1 VAAGNLPN
9 VSYVDPAFDTEENGT
24 SADDHPLGDIRL
36 GERFVADTYHALAD
50 AGYLDNTV
58 LIVTFDEWG
67 GFFDH
72 VPPPQV
78 IDDTNPDDVDH
89 SGDSSTPTDGQLI
102 PDYRQLGIRVPAI
115 VVSNLAPRRVVH
127 HGPFE
132 HTSTLKMIESVF
144 GLNSL
149 TARDA
154 NAENLGMVL
163 GNHPRRPVPK
173 GVIPT
178 SSQVM
183 GPVSDAAAICS
194 ADSVQSVSPTPVKHG
209 PHPHVEVPVLPQ
221 SGWPTGSGMVGFGK
235 EHRKNQRS

>member
-1 VAAGNLPN
+1 M
-9 VSYVDPAFDTEENGT
+9 
-24 SADDHPLGDIRL
+24 
-36 GERFVADTYHALAD
+36 ADTYHALAD

-89 SGDSSTPTDGQLI
+89 GGDSSTPTDGQLI
-102 PDYRQLGIRVPAI
+102 PDYRQLGIRGPVI
-115 VVSNLAPRRVVH
+115 VVSNLAPRRVVN

-154 NAENLGMVL
+154 QRREPGHGPGA
-163 GNHPRRPVPK
+163 RPVAGGRHPDQQP
-173 GVIPT
+173 GD
-178 SSQVM
+178 

-194 ADSVQSVSPTPVKHG
+194 ADSVQSVSPKPVKHG
-209 PHPHVEVPVLPQ
+209 PHLHVEVPVLPQ

>member
-1 VAAGNLPN
+1 
-9 VSYVDPAFDTEENGT
+9 
-24 SADDHPLGDIRL
+24 
-36 GERFVADTYHALAD
+36 
-50 AGYLDNTV
+50 
-58 LIVTFDEWG
+58 
-67 GFFDH
+67 
-72 VPPPQV
+72 
-78 IDDTNPDDVDH
+78 
-89 SGDSSTPTDGQLI
+89 
-102 PDYRQLGIRVPAI
+102 
-115 VVSNLAPRRVVH
+115 
-127 HGPFE
+127 
-132 HTSTLKMIESVF
+132 MIESVF